1 MPSPRAAQNVIRA
14 RRISPGLL
22 AVWLLCIAAFPG
34 ATIAAQTGAKK
45 AFDIPAG
52 EAAHALKQFS
62 AQSGSQV
69 IFPENAL
76 EGARTKA
83 LKGAFTPTEAI
94 DRLLSGTNLRA
105 AHDRESGSFAVSRV
119 PDPPKET
126 RRPNG

>member
-1 MPSPRAAQNVIRA
+1 MIRPWRIVPRV
-14 RRISPGLL
+14 L
-22 AVWLLCIAAFPG
+22 AVWLLCAAAFPG
-34 ATIAAQTGAKK
+34 AIIASEK
-45 AFDIPAG
+45 AVRKTFNIPAG

-69 IFPENAL
+69 IFPENAI

-94 DRLLSGTNLRA
+94 DRLLSGTILRA
-105 AHDRESGSFAVSRV
+105 AHDRESGSFAVSRA